1 VLFGALLI
9 AAAPATAQT
18 TPGKKP
24 PPTSP
29 SKTGLIHTREGAILW
44 RPWDRSAFDEARR
57 TGRLVLLHLTT
68 SWSHSGHQMDL
79 EAWNDTAV
87 VQLVYRSYVPI
98 RVDADRRPDIADRYL
113 AGGWPTTAVLDPG
126 GQMLGAQ
133 AVIGRDALVQMLTQ
147 LRDLYA
153 KNRADVE
160 RRSAESARR
169 VARTWENEAPV
180 APTMEL
186 DDWIDRNVSAVRD
199 AEDREHGG
207 VVGKPKT
214 PQFETVR
221 FLLAASAHR
230 KDTSLRGLAFR
241 ILDAAMHLEDS
252 TWGGF
257 YRMAGE
263 EDWKRPRTEK
273 LLDVNA
279 RALGALVSAVDAGG
293 GARYRDAARRTEAY
307 AATWLGSPRGGWYGS
322 QDADVPRKDGTLLA
336 GEVYYSLRDE
346 LRKKQGLP
354 VVDSSL
360 YADANARMASVILRG
375 AQTGIWKGAAVAR
388 AVKAMDRLW
397 SEQRA
402 KDGSLYHEWRNGTR
416 AVPGRLGDQAVAGQ
430 AYLEAYAATKEPR
443 HLARAESLA
452 VWIRNRLEDKRGGGF
467 RYAPRDP
474 NAIGRLAAG
483 EKPEAGNLETAWFY
497 LRFWELKRRPEDR
510 RSAQRALD
518 SLRSGEVV
526 ALDPAQ
532 AELGLRLE
540 QAASVSP

>member
-1 VLFGALLI
+1 
-9 AAAPATAQT
+9 
-18 TPGKKP
+18 
-24 PPTSP
+24 
-29 SKTGLIHTREGAILW
+29 
-44 RPWDRSAFDEARR
+44 
-57 TGRLVLLHLTT
+57 
-68 SWSHSGHQMDL
+68 MDL

-87 VQLVYRSYVPI
+87 VRLVYQSYVPV

-147 LRDLYA
+147 LRDVYA
-153 KNRADVE
+153 KNRTDVE

-186 DDWIDRNVSAVRD
+186 DDWIDRNVSALRD

-207 VVGKPKT
+207 IVGKPKT

-221 FLLAASAHR
+221 FLLAASANR
-230 KDTSLRGLAFR
+230 KDTSLRALALR
-241 ILDAAMHLEDS
+241 ILDASMRLEDS

-279 RALGALVSAVDAGG
+279 RALGALVNAVDAGG
-293 GARYRDAARRTEAY
+293 GTRYREATRRTEAY
-307 AATWLGSPRGGWYGS
+307 AATWLWNSRGGWYGS

-346 LRKKQGLP
+346 LRRKQGLP
-354 VVDSSL
+354 MVDSSL
-360 YADANARMASVILRG
+360 YADANARMAAVILRG
-375 AQTGIWKGAAVAR
+375 AQTGIWKGAVVAR

-402 KDGSLYHEWRNGTR
+402 KDGSLDHEWRNGTR
-416 AVPGRLGDQAVAGQ
+416 AVPGRLVDQALAGQ

-452 VWIRNRLEDKRGGGF
+452 VWIRNRLEDKQGGGF
-467 RYAPRDP
+467 RYAPRDRD
-474 NAIGRLAAG
+474 AIGRLAAG
-483 EKPEAGNLETAWFY
+483 EKPDTGNLEAAWFY

-510 RSAQRALD
+510 KSAQRALD
-518 SLRSGEVV
+518 FLRSGDVV
-526 ALDPAQ
+526 SLDPAQ

-540 QAASVSP
+540 QAASASP